1 MLDVQH
7 IAFSFGRK
15 HVLGDVTFSVATGEI
30 VGVLGANGTGKTTLL
45 KVLATCLMQDAGTI
59 SLDDIDSLAT
69 PLRYRKRIGYLPETS
84 PLYPEMEVGEYLTYR
99 AALKGER
106 FLRIKR
112 RVKEVLNLC
121 GLNPVARSRVKN
133 LSLGYRKR
141 VGLADVLLRRPTLM
155 LLDDLLPGLDAA
167 HRKKTAEILATSAP
181 RSAIL
186 LTGHELHELAAIC
199 TRFVLLEN
207 GTITQSLSVA
217 SLPRPALE
225 AMLET
230 WLSRA

>member
-7 IAFSFGRK
+7 IAFSFDRK
-15 HVLGDVTFSVATGEI
+15 HVLRDVTFSVSAGEI
-30 VGVLGANGTGKTTLL
+30 VGILGANGTGKTTLL

-59 SLDDIDSLAT
+59 SLDEIDPLAT

-112 RVKEVLNLC
+112 RVKEVLNIC
-121 GLNPVARSRVKN
+121 GLDAVSRTRIKD
-133 LSLGYRKR
+133 LSLGFRKR
-141 VGLADVLLRRPTLM
+141 AGLADVLLRRPTLM
-155 LLDDLLPGLDAA
+155 LLDDLLPGMDAV
-167 HRKKTAEILATSAP
+167 HRKKAAEILTVSAP
-181 RSAIL
+181 RAAIV
-186 LTGHELHELAAIC
+186 LTGHELHELAGIC
-199 TRFVLLEN
+199 TRFILLES
-207 GTITQSLSVA
+207 GTVAKSLAAA

-230 WLSRA
+230 WLARP

>member
-1 MLDVQH
+1 MLNVQH
-7 IAFSFGRK
+7 IAFSFDRK
-15 HVLGDVTFSVATGEI
+15 HVLRDVTFSVAAGEI

-59 SLDDIDSLAT
+59 SLDDINPLET

-112 RVKEVLNLC
+112 RVKEVQNLC
-121 GLNPVARSRVKN
+121 ELNSVAHSRIKN

-167 HRKKTAEILATSAP
+167 HRKKTAEILTTAAP

-186 LTGHELHELAAIC
+186 LTGHELHELASFC
-199 TRFVLLEN
+199 TRFILLEN
-207 GTITQSLSVA
+207 GAITQSLAVA
-217 SLPRPALE
+217 ALPRPALE

-230 WLSRA
+230 WLSRP

>member
-1 MLDVQH
+1 MLNVQH
-7 IAFSFGRK
+7 IAFAFGRK
-15 HVLGDVTFSVATGEI
+15 HVLRDVTFSVAAGEI

-45 KVLATCLMQDAGTI
+45 RVLATCLMQDAGTV
-59 SLDDIDSLAT
+59 SLDDINPLAT

-84 PLYPEMEVGEYLTYR
+84 PLYPEMEVNEYLTYR

-106 FLRIKR
+106 FLRIRR

-121 GLNPVARSRVKN
+121 ELNPVSHSRIKN

-167 HRKKTAEILATSAP
+167 HRKKTAEVLTAAAP
-181 RSAIL
+181 RAAIL

-199 TRFVLLEN
+199 TRFILLEN
-207 GTITQSLSVA
+207 GAVTQSLAVS

-230 WLSRA
+230 WLSRP